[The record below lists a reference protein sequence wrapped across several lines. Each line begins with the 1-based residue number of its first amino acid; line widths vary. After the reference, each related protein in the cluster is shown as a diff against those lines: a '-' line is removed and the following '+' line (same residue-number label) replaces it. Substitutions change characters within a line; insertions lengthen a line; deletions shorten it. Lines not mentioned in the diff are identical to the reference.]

1 MTTKTAPMIEQID
14 NQIDSLIKL
23 YCENNF
29 STEYSLKIMT
39 AIKALKAVRK
49 GM

>member
-1 MTTKTAPMIEQID
+1 MIEQID
-14 NQIDSLIKL
+14 NQIQSLTKL
-23 YCENNF
+23 LTENDF
-29 STEYSLKIMT
+29 STEYSLQILE

>member
-1 MTTKTAPMIEQID
+1 MIEQID
-14 NQIDSLIKL
+14 NQIQSLTKL
-23 YCENNF
+23 LTENDF
-29 STEYSLKIMT
+29 STEYSLKILE

>member
-1 MTTKTAPMIEQID
+1 MIEQID
-14 NQIDSLIKL
+14 NQIQALTKL
-23 YCENNF
+23 LCDNDF
-29 STEYSLKIMT
+29 STEYSLKILE